1 MEQPFRPLASADLG
15 EILSRAQQTRIAV
28 IGDFC
33 LDAYWFLD
41 PSNDERSLETGLP
54 VRRVH
59 QQRYSP
65 GGAGNVLMNLRTLGV
80 SNLFAF
86 GVLGPDPF
94 GPALKRLLDAAG
106 VTTRGLLTQTSGW
119 STHVYGK
126 PYAGDEEQSRIDFGS
141 VNHLDETTARSLIAA
156 LRDSLSGLDAVIIN
170 EQIPGG
176 IHASP
181 AFADALSPLS
191 RTCPQASSTH

>member
-1 MEQPFRPLASADLG
+1 MERSFHPLPSIELQK
-15 EILSRAQQTRIAV
+15 ILSRASQSRIAV

-80 SNLFAF
+80 SDVLAF

-94 GPALKRLLDAAG
+94 GPALKGLLDDAG
-106 VTTRGLLTQTSGW
+106 VATQGLLTQTQGW
-119 STHVYGK
+119 GTHVYGK
-126 PYAGDEEQSRIDFGS
+126 PYAAS
-141 VNHLDETTARSLIAA
+141 TTPPPARS
-156 LRDSLSGLDAVIIN
+156 
-170 EQIPGG
+170 
-176 IHASP
+176 SP
-181 AFADALSPLS
+181 RSATA
-191 RTCPQASSTH
+191 CPDWMPSSSTNRSREASTLRRHSPMLCAN